1 MNAKITKTNNQADV
15 ILSLFLQVPQGD
27 RFELKVERSQF
38 SFYLNDTVVEQIQQ
52 AEKTGISLYIPP
64 KLIIPLWYYA
74 CFSNNVVFGKTKQIT
89 EKQVSNFFYLTIVVN
104 IIKSLLSRTARD
116 KTSLQSGL
124 SSGLS
129 FNSYYEQAESASDIY
144 QEKDIILQSTVLIHG
159 DIFHKIK
166 LDFMQNSNCS
176 KIVSAHYWLTE
187 QILNC
192 FRTKLNLL
200 VWEIASL
207 FPAGFLVSHLHL
219 KNWILSIF
227 ALLGFTILFATTRYV
242 LVNQLQRRSSINSK
256 LINWLIWTVICL
268 IPIIV
273 GAISSF
279 RDVKSLLLPF
289 LSLIAPKLAEY
300 ILSFIRPR
308 IWKIIF
314 TLVSLVMSI
323 YKFFS

>member
-1 MNAKITKTNNQADV
+1 MNADITKTDNQADV
-15 ILSLFLQVPQGD
+15 VLSLFLQVPQGD
-27 RFELKVERSQF
+27 RFELKVERSQL
-38 SFYLNDTVVEQIQQ
+38 SFYLNDPVVEQIQQ
-52 AEKTGISLYIPP
+52 AQKTGISLYIPP

-74 CFSNNVVFGKTKQIT
+74 CFSNNVVFGKTKEIT
-89 EKQVSNFFYLTIVVN
+89 EKQVSNFFYLTIIVN
-104 IIKSLLSRTARD
+104 IIKSLLSRTARG
-116 KTSLQSGL
+116 KTSLQ
-124 SSGLS
+124 SGLS
-129 FNSYYEQAESASDIY
+129 FNSYYEQAESASDVY
-144 QEKDIILQSTVLIHG
+144 QEKDIILQSTILLHG

-166 LDFMQNSNCS
+166 LDFIQNSNFS
-176 KIVSAHYWLTE
+176 TIVSAHYWLTE

-207 FPAGFLVSHLHL
+207 FPAGFLVYNVHPA
-219 KNWILSIF
+219 NWILLIF
-227 ALLGFTILFATTRYV
+227 ASIGFAVLFATTRYV
-242 LVNQLQRRSSINSK
+242 LVSQLQRRSSINSK

-289 LSLIAPKLAEY
+289 LSLIAPKLVEY
-300 ILSFIRPR
+300 ILSFIRRR

-314 TLVSLVMSI
+314 TLVSLVTSI